1 MGRTPLFPRY
11 IFAVALCSELL
22 MAEPELLKEKRSK
35 FIEIKTCNPVSGK
48 MLPYG
53 SIDLLPNSQSHMT
66 PGRANSRP
74 RAHLSVGGIQ

>member
-1 MGRTPLFPRY
+1 
-11 IFAVALCSELL
+11 

-48 MLPYG
+48 MLPYAALE
-53 SIDLLPNSQSHMT
+53 IDLLPNSQSHMT
-66 PGRANSRP
+66 PGRANSRA